1 MIWMQ
6 LTFDEETI
14 IIKREDLKKVI
25 TDIID
30 EVRNEEADE
39 VLNLN
44 QAAELLGTDSRTIK
58 RMLRDK
64 IIPGIQYG
72 QVYKFSKNALKG
84 ALRG

>member
-1 MIWMQ
+1 MNWMQ
-6 LTFDEETI
+6 ITFNEETI
-14 IIKREDLKKVI
+14 IMKREDLKKVI

-30 EVRNEEADE
+30 EVRNEESDE

-64 IIPGIQYG
+64 VIPGIQYG
-72 QVYKFSKNALKG
+72 QVYKFSKNALKD
-84 ALRG
+84 ALKG

>member
-1 MIWMQ
+1 MQ

-30 EVRNEEADE
+30 EVRHEETDE

-64 IIPGIQYG
+64 VIPGIQYG

-84 ALRG
+84 ALKG

>member
-1 MIWMQ
+1 MWMQ

-30 EVRNEEADE
+30 EVRNEETDE

-64 IIPGIQYG
+64 VIPGIQYG

-84 ALRG
+84 ALKG

>member
-1 MIWMQ
+1 MNWMQ
-6 LTFDEETI
+6 ITFNEETI

-30 EVRNEEADE
+30 EVRNEETDE

-64 IIPGIQYG
+64 VIPGIQYG

-84 ALRG
+84 ALKG

>member
-1 MIWMQ
+1 MQ

-72 QVYKFSKNALKG
+72 QVYKFSKNALKD
-84 ALRG
+84 ALKG

>member
-30 EVRNEEADE
+30 EVRHEETDE

-64 IIPGIQYG
+64 VIPGIQYG

-84 ALRG
+84 ALKG